1 MMPGKKML
9 FISHAEKD
17 CEIVE
22 RFVDLL
28 YDMGISEK
36 YMFCSSISEIGVPIK
51 EDIYAYLRDL
61 LDSEEVIPIFMLSD
75 NYYSSAACLNEMGAV
90 WMKQKDYF
98 TFLLPDFE
106 FSKIR
111 GAINPGKRGVSLRY
125 HSERELQNL
134 KEDLNQFREEMSNL
148 LHIEKH
154 RNWERKRD
162 EFIRQIQNVKI
173 DMGGI
178 DINLKECEGFCI
190 GEFEHYGCTV
200 KYDNAKNKISSQID
214 FRKTKAEICS
224 IVIFTEE
231 LDVSHMCKTE
241 KKLIFDLKASDT
253 ICSVEIECRLKNRD
267 VRMAVPT
274 SADWE
279 NYSLLL
285 SEFAGGI
292 SEWQALKEIKFLL
305 RRKDTIGGNIEIRN
319 LKIK

>member
-1 MMPGKKML
+1 M
-9 FISHAEKD
+9 
-17 CEIVE
+17 
-22 RFVDLL
+22 
-28 YDMGISEK
+28 
-36 YMFCSSISEIGVPIK
+36 
-51 EDIYAYLRDL
+51 RDL

-106 FSKIR
+106 FSKIK
-111 GAINPGKRGVSLRY
+111 GAINPGKRGVSLQY

-162 EFIRQIQNVKI
+162 EFIRQIHNVKI
-173 DMGGI
+173 DMGVI

-200 KYDNAKNKISSQID
+200 KYDKAKNKICSQID
-214 FRKTKAEICS
+214 FSKTKAEICS

-231 LDVSHMCKTE
+231 LDVSYLYKTE
-241 KKLIFDLKASDT
+241 KKLVFDLKASDT
-253 ICSVEIECRLKNRD
+253 ICSVEVECRLKNRD
-267 VRMAVPT
+267 VRMTVPT

-279 NYSLLL
+279 NYSISL

-305 RRKDTIGGNIEIRN
+305 RRKDTIGGRIEIRN
-319 LKIK
+319 MSLS